1 LKSLAFFAGHS
12 LQGLAYILHIW
23 CNQES
28 PSNQEVNTVEQILTA
43 SQVAELLQVHLRT
56 IYKLARRG
64 LIPGRKFGGGWR
76 FSKEEIL
83 KMISSGRLGSL
94 ETEVSAPNGDMK

>member
-1 LKSLAFFAGHS
+1 
-12 LQGLAYILHIW
+12 
-23 CNQES
+23 
-28 PSNQEVNTVEQILTA
+28 VEQILTA

-56 IYKLARRG
+56 VYKLARRG

-94 ETEVSAPNGDMK
+94 ESELSAPNGDMK

>member
-1 LKSLAFFAGHS
+1 
-12 LQGLAYILHIW
+12 
-23 CNQES
+23 
-28 PSNQEVNTVEQILTA
+28 VEQILTA

-83 KMISSGRLGSL
+83 KMISSGGLSSLG
-94 ETEVSAPNGDMK
+94 TEVSAPNGDMK

>member
-1 LKSLAFFAGHS
+1 M
-12 LQGLAYILHIW
+12 
-23 CNQES
+23 
-28 PSNQEVNTVEQILTA
+28 EQILTA

-56 IYKLARRG
+56 VYKLARRG

-83 KMISSGRLGSL
+83 KMISNGRLGSL
-94 ETEVSAPNGDMK
+94 ESELSAPNGDMK

>member
-1 LKSLAFFAGHS
+1 M
-12 LQGLAYILHIW
+12 
-23 CNQES
+23 
-28 PSNQEVNTVEQILTA
+28 EQILTA

-94 ETEVSAPNGDMK
+94 EAEVSAPNGDMK